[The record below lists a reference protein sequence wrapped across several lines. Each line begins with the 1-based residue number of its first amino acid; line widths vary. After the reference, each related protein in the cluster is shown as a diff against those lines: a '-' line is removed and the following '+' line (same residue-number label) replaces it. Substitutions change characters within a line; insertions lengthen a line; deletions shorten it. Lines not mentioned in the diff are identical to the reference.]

1 MRTLSKDFSIL
12 GWLLVWLVT
21 SLSMCPTCSPENSSL
36 LIVGIKGLG
45 ERMGLL
51 QAVQQLEEVLGRH
64 ELVHA
69 LILRLDVDICI
80 QCVLLEGRDKT
91 AE

>member
-12 GWLLVWLVT
+12 GWLLVRLVT